1 MLNLGPETE
10 YVEHKKSTGEIKEG
24 MQSIGSILNK
34 HGRGTLYF
42 GTLDNGDVI
51 GQQVGKSTLRD
62 VSQAVGND
70 IKPTIHPTIERLTT
84 EDGKDYIRVEF
95 HGNERPYACRGIYRT
110 RVADEDVVMSDDELR
125 QIVLYEQAR
134 KVPWDQWE
142 SDRPISDVDE
152 DELRAFVER
161 GNACGR
167 IPEPFTTV
175 EETLQSLSL
184 LHDGKLT
191 NAADVLFCP
200 SRTSG
205 LAMGILA
212 THARTEILDLHQEAG
227 TLFELVRKAE
237 HYILVNT
244 RRRFVIEGGG
254 PREEIPELPQDAV
267 REVLFNAFAHRDRI
281 SRGVVQID
289 IYNDA
294 VEITNP
300 GWFIDG
306 QDPAAHISGADK
318 SSLSRNML
326 IVNTLHKSKDIEA
339 YGTGIPRIRDACK
352 EAGVEFEYKRVPIGT
367 CFIFHR
373 KDAFADNPELQ
384 VRDSAGKVREK
395 CGKVRE
401 RYGKELLSSELNV
414 AEFIESEGKAS
425 TREIMARTGLSE
437 RGTQQLL
444 KRLIEKGIVEK
455 DGTGRKT
462 RYTLSEKLLS

>member
-1 MLNLGPETE
+1 M
-10 YVEHKKSTGEIKEG
+10 
-24 MQSIGSILNK
+24 
-34 HGRGTLYF
+34 
-42 GTLDNGDVI
+42 
-51 GQQVGKSTLRD
+51 
-62 VSQAVGND
+62 GND
-70 IKPTIHPTIERLTT
+70 IRPTIHPTIECLST

-95 HGNERPYACRGIYRT
+95 HGDERPYACRGIYRS

-184 LHDGKLT
+184 LRDGKLT
-191 NAADVLFCP
+191 NAAEALFCP
-200 SRTSG
+200 SLTTQ
-205 LAMGILA
+205 LKMGILA
-212 THARTEILDLHQEAG
+212 THDRTEILDLHQESG
-227 TLFELVRKAE
+227 TIFELVRKAE

-254 PREEIPELPQDAV
+254 PREEVPELPPEAV
-267 REVLFNAFAHRDRI
+267 KEVLFNAYAHRDPI
-281 SRGVVQID
+281 SRGVVQVD

-326 IVNTLHKSKDIEA
+326 IVDTLHKSKDIEA

-352 EAGVEFEYKRVPIGT
+352 EAGIEFEYKRVPIGT

-373 KDAFADNPELQ
+373 KDAFAGNPELQ
-384 VRDSAGKVREK
+384 VRDSSLKFAQVREK
-395 CGKVRE
+395 FAE
-401 RYGKELLSSELNV
+401 QLSLTDLAV
-414 AEFIESEGKAS
+414 LDMIA
-425 TREIMARTGLSE
+425 E
-437 RGTQQLL
+437 RGNASSTDVMEIAGVTKRGAQKILR
-444 KRLIEKGIVEK
+444 RLIDRGIVESI
-455 DGTGRKT
+455 GASRST
-462 RYTLSEKLLS
+462 RYKLSDSLFARE

>member
-1 MLNLGPETE
+1 M
-10 YVEHKKSTGEIKEG
+10 
-24 MQSIGSILNK
+24 
-34 HGRGTLYF
+34 
-42 GTLDNGDVI
+42 
-51 GQQVGKSTLRD
+51 
-62 VSQAVGND
+62 
-70 IKPTIHPTIERLTT
+70 
-84 EDGKDYIRVEF
+84 
-95 HGNERPYACRGIYRT
+95 
-110 RVADEDVVMSDDELR
+110 
-125 QIVLYEQAR
+125 
-134 KVPWDQWE
+134 
-142 SDRPISDVDE
+142 
-152 DELRAFVER
+152 
-161 GNACGR
+161 
-167 IPEPFTTV
+167 
-175 EETLQSLSL
+175 
-184 LHDGKLT
+184 
-191 NAADVLFCP
+191 
-200 SRTSG
+200 
-205 LAMGILA
+205 
-212 THARTEILDLHQEAG
+212 
-227 TLFELVRKAE
+227 FELVRKAE

-367 CFIFHR
+367 C

-425 TREIMARTGLSE
+425 TREIMAQTGLSE